1 MFNNFQQRLRS
12 FRLWGVYTYRAWDSF
27 FAPDL
32 KFNAQKNRTD
42 FSIRFCPHLTL
53 TWAPPK
59 QGTKPITPTERNNS
73 GPKRSS
79 ICRRKLRKEI
89 SIALI
94 KQFITACWMEETF
107 PISTFFFRS
116 LFHFHLDVTAEFVSQ
131 HQRNKKKKK
140 SEKEEEK
147 SILQNVTS
155 RRRSFAE
162 AVARSILIFCS
173 LPVW

>member
-12 FRLWGVYTYRAWDSF
+12 FRFT
-27 FAPDL
+27 
-32 KFNAQKNRTD
+32 
-42 FSIRFCPHLTL
+42 RFGPEIHLLLL
-53 TWAPPK
+53 TWNTLLKKTWRTSQFIFAHIWPSL
-59 QGTKPITPTERNNS
+59 EHRRNKGQSPSLRPNATTRD
-73 GPKRSS
+73 PKRSS

-131 HQRNKKKKK
+131 HQRNKKKKT
-140 SEKEEEK
+140 SEEEEEEK

-155 RRRSFAE
+155 RRRRSFAE

>member
-1 MFNNFQQRLRS
+1 MKCSSDLSFLSLPLTWNSTLNKTWRTSQFIFDQIQPSLRS
-12 FRLWGVYTYRAWDSF
+12 TAETRDNR
-27 FAPDL
+27 P
-32 KFNAQKNRTD
+32 NATTRD
-42 FSIRFCPHLTL
+42 
-53 TWAPPK
+53 
-59 QGTKPITPTERNNS
+59 
-73 GPKRSS
+73 PKRSS

-107 PISTFFFRS
+107 PISTFFFS
-116 LFHFHLDVTAEFVSQ
+116 LSFPLPSWCDSQVHFTTSTKQ
-131 HQRNKKKKK
+131 
-140 SEKEEEK
+140 KEEEVGGGGK

-155 RRRSFAE
+155 RRRRSFAE